1 MATPVQSSMVGDG
14 LVRDDGVTMNYRSG
28 RSAASEALVLGH
40 RARLRSG
47 TVLYEGTR
55 IGNDFETGHHV
66 IVREDSIIGDE
77 VLIWSNSVVDYGC
90 LIGNRV
96 KIHSNCYIAQFTEI
110 RDDAFLA
117 PGVMITNDLYP
128 GRDDS
133 AEAMRGPI
141 IEEGAQIGANVTLLP
156 FVRVGAGALVGAGSV
171 VTKNIPAGM
180 VAYGCP
186 AVPVRAVAELEPIVQ
201 RLKRVDTVS
210 WRLPERGESQ

>member
-1 MATPVQSSMVGDG
+1 MPVQSSYVGDG
-14 LVRDDGVTMNYRSG
+14 LVSDDGVTMNYRSG
-28 RSAASEALVLGH
+28 RTASGEALVLGR

-55 IGNDFETGHHV
+55 IGDDFETGHHV
-66 IVREDSIIGDE
+66 IVREDNIIGDG
-77 VLIWSNSVVDYGC
+77 VFIWSNSVVDYGC

-110 RDDAFLA
+110 QDDAFLA

-133 AEAMRGPI
+133 AEAMRGPT
-141 IEEGAQIGANVTLLP
+141 IEEGVQIGANATILP
-156 FVRVGAGALVGAGSV
+156 FVTVEAGALVGAGSV
-171 VTKNIPAGM
+171 VTRNIPAGM

-186 AVPVRAVAELEPIVQ
+186 AVPVLAVAELEPIAQ
-201 RLKRVDTVS
+201 RLNRVDAVS
-210 WRLPERGESQ
+210 WRLQKRGESP